1 MNNSINKDQNEEK
14 ILKYLFTQ
22 RFLYKKCKNIA
33 KGILFISIIVWLLGI
48 IPYSS
53 EKFDQIKLVI
63 STITTII
70 VFVTESISDKIKE
83 LAVDYQDYIDRSL
96 FGLKKDKNIIPNLLK
111 LDNKAN
117 DIIISNRE
125 DYEKSIDPDYEFTV
139 YNWYSDVSELPLDI
153 ARIVCQNEN
162 IRWEKRQRT
171 FYSKILI
178 AIIILLIAL
187 TSIKIFLFKE
197 SCLNILTV
205 VPIVAELSK
214 IIRQNNIVSKTIDDV
229 EEIISA
235 LYINIEEKGKKYN
248 KRKIKEESLNIQS
261 HIRKYRLNSVSIPE
275 FIYKKL
281 KFKEQKSSNDFIELK
296 VREVL
301 NNL

>member
-53 EKFDQIKLVI
+53 EKFDNIKLVI
-63 STITTII
+63 STIATII
-70 VFVTESISDKIKE
+70 VFVTESIGDKIKA

-117 DIIISNRE
+117 DIIISNKE
-125 DYEKSIDPDYEFTV
+125 DYEKSIDPDYKFTV

-162 IRWEKRQRT
+162 IRWEKRQRKL
-171 FYSKILI
+171 YSKLLI
-178 AIIILLIAL
+178 VIIILLITL

-197 SCLNILTV
+197 SYLNILTL
-205 VPIVAELSK
+205 VPIVVELFK
-214 IIRQNNIVSKTIDDV
+214 IIRQNNIVSKTIDEAED
-229 EEIISA
+229 IISA

-248 KRKIKEESLNIQS
+248 KRKIKEESLNIQL
-261 HIRKYRLNSVSIPE
+261 HIRNYRLNNVSIPE
-275 FIYKKL
+275 FIYNKL
-281 KFKEQKSSNDFIELK
+281 KF
-296 VREVL
+296 
-301 NNL
+301 